1 MKIIIANDYDEVS
14 RLAYGV
20 IKNTVLAN
28 PNAVLGLATGSSPV
42 GIYKLMAEDCARGEV
57 SYKNVKTVNLD
68 EYVGLPKDHEQ
79 SYKRFMQDNLFNR
92 IDILPENTHLPDGTA
107 SDLQAEC
114 SRYDALVASLKP
126 DVQLLGIGRNG
137 HIAFNEP
144 GTPFDSNTHTIT
156 LEESTRVANA
166 KYFSSLNEVPRKA
179 ITLGIKGI
187 MSAKRLLLVANG
199 TEKSD
204 AIARALGGPV
214 DESCPAS
221 ILQKHGDVVV
231 VLDKNAASKLKF

>member
-20 IKNTVLAN
+20 IKSIVLAN

-42 GIYKLMAEDCARGEV
+42 GIYKLMGEDCARGEV
-57 SYKNVKTVNLD
+57 SYKNIKTVNLD

-79 SYKRFMQDNLFNR
+79 SYKRFMQDNLFSR
-92 IDILPENTHLPDGTA
+92 IDILSENTHLPDGTA

-114 SRYDALVASLKP
+114 SRYDALVASLHP
-126 DVQLLGIGRNG
+126 NVQLLGIGRNG

-144 GTPFDSNTHTIT
+144 GTPFDSSTHTIT

-187 MSAKRLLLVANG
+187 MSAKKLLLVATG

-204 AIARALGGPV
+204 AIARALGGRI